1 MYLMLTTS
9 IHVDAFLHVECP
21 KFVLQWILQERFKG
35 KIFFEFPDVG
45 NSLPTAF
52 NLILKVSLAGY
63 ENFRLHSFFL
73 QYLKCISYLLA

>member
-1 MYLMLTTS
+1 MLTTS
-9 IHVDAFLHVECP
+9 IHVDASLHVECP

-52 NLILKVSLAGY
+52 NLILKVSLAGLKISGCIL
-63 ENFRLHSFFL
+63 FSFNIL
-73 QYLKCISYLLA
+73 NVSLSYLLA